1 MNLIVTL
8 YTALLFFILTPN
20 VLLRLPSK
28 GSKMM
33 VALVHSL
40 VFALIFHFTHKFVW
54 RFSVGLEGATSGP
67 IPPSKAPVKK
77 APVKKAPSPKGPLLK
92 VTAPKGPVPKGPVP
106 AKQ

>member
-77 APVKKAPSPKGPLLK
+77 APAPKAPAPKGPAPKGPLIK
-92 VTAPKGPVPKGPVP
+92 NSAPKGPVP
-106 AKQ
+106 ATS